1 MTIATRFRHI
11 LVPSRKLTSRDS
23 ITISFGGSAKVR
35 FSLLLTIQTVIP
47 ENNIA
52 TLAIGSGIFGDITAA
67 P

>member
-1 MTIATRFRHI
+1 MTIAAHLRYN

-23 ITISFGGSAKVR
+23 ITISRGGSAKVR
-35 FSLLLTIQTVIP
+35 FSRLLTIQPVIP

-67 P
+67 A